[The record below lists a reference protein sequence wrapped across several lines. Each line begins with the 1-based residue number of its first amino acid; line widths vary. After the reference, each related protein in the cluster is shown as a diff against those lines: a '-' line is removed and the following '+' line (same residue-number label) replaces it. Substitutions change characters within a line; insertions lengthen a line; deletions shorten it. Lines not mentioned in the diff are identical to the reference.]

1 MKGQTESTYADHKLP
16 LPPPRS
22 LSSGTNETGTG
33 TALLHYYNV
42 ETESFFFYST
52 NSYTECGG
60 QQTLHPT
67 DEKWLDKKQGRRR
80 LRWLAALVVHL
91 YCAPLV

>member
-42 ETESFFFYST
+42 ETESFFFI
-52 NSYTECGG
+52 
-60 QQTLHPT
+60 QPT
-67 DEKWLDKKQGRRR
+67 AIQSVEDSRRSIPR
-80 LRWLAALVVHL
+80 MRNGWIKSKAGDDSAG
-91 YCAPLV
+91 